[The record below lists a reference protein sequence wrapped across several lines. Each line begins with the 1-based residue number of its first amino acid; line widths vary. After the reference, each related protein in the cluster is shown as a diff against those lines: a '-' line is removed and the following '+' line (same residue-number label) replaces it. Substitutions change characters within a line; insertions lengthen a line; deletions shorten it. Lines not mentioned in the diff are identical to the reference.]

1 MQEKKRTTLII
12 LAICAVF
19 VGMFGYFNSPGWL
32 ARPAALT
39 DKLPGTYVA
48 GSGPEQI
55 WLAMDHDEQTF
66 YYTDQ
71 ANGQYLVGTVEK
83 VGEGRYQIAC
93 PNEESAQIL
102 PEQEITLVDKRLTV
116 TISGEERIFTKNN
129 EAATTSGNALYR

>member
-1 MQEKKRTTLII
+1 MQEKKRTALII

-19 VGMFGYFNSPGWL
+19 AAMFGYFNSPGWL

-48 GSGPEQI
+48 GNGSVQC

-71 ANGQYLVGTVEK
+71 TREQYLEGTVESL
-83 VGEGRYQIAC
+83 GEGRYKIAC
-93 PNEESAQIL
+93 LSEASAQIL

-116 TISGEERIFTKNN
+116 TISGEERIFTKNS
-129 EAATTSGNALYR
+129 EVAITSGNALYR